1 MIKLHILSIDIADME
16 IFLMTQKFSS
26 FIID

>member
-1 MIKLHILSIDIADME
+1 MIKLHILSIDIADMV